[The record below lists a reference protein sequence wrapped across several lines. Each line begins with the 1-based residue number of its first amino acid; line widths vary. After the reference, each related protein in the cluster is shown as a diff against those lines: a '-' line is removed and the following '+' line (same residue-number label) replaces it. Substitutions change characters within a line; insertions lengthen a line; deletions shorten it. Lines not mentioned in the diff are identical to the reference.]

1 MVRSAYQRHGRTDG
15 KKKPSSV
22 GKLAPN
28 FSLRTRR
35 RRSRAQPS
43 PAVASTKAT
52 SSAGA
57 STEQGPDKLA
67 AVFTHDKYDHQLRVE
82 AGLELMRMK
91 PRSGRRIGVSRLID
105 CLAQLS
111 PEERKKLID
120 GMLPQIVSHMKAP
133 PARGARRASPRR
145 PTRRYAYKDAAMAML
160 TYDKAVLVSDEAS
173 RKQLTDAL
181 IEWSQHDF
189 EHRLDNTT
197 QMFGMEQMMRTIGAP
212 AVKGLPALISENS
225 KYDRIASLV
234 AELGDQPTKE
244 AAAAKLVELAKQ
256 TGSQAW
262 IDKTKPVG
270 RRSQPRLEDHAH
282 PRAAAKAARPIPGGG
297 ADQDL
302 RLHQEGRDAPGA
314 RLLPLGGE
322 RQGAKREA
330 TPGRAGR
337 HRRHASTA
345 TTPATSKRCWRSPR
359 PTTRPTACAISPSS
373 ASARCRAIRWCKSS
387 TGSSIRTN
395 GRCAGWR
402 RGRCSA
408 CRAPTS
414 WPSSCRH
421 LPAGLAPGFALTEP
435 LSYGGLIDK
444 MTVKGPKPREAVM
457 PFLKEGSLAARLTA
471 LGFFYATGKAADA
484 KVLAPFEADRL
495 PVPKTDDPEAK
506 WQCEVPKADGKETE
520 TKDIKDV
527 GEFVRF
533 CVTPAM
539 KAR

>member
-1 MVRSAYQRHGRTDG
+1 MERKD
-15 KKKPSSV
+15 
-22 GKLAPN
+22 
-28 FSLRTRR
+28 RR
-35 RRSRAQPS
+35 QL
-43 PAVASTKAT
+43 VT
-52 SSAGA
+52 SSRISAFVLAAALGA
-57 STEQGPDKLA
+57 TVTGCRVSENDVRRWGSTEHGPDKLA
-67 AVFTHDKYDHQLRVE
+67 AVITHDKYDQQLRVE
-82 AGLELMRMK
+82 AGLELLRMK
-91 PRSGRRIGVSRLID
+91 PRSGRRIGISRLVD

-120 GMLPQIVSHMKAP
+120 AMIPEILKQMKAP
-133 PARGARRASPRR
+133 PPVAAAGQPVPIDPS
-145 PTRRYAYKDAAMAML
+145 YAYKDAAMAML

-212 AVKGLPALISENS
+212 AVKGLPVLISGEGS
-225 KYDRIASLV
+225 KFDRIASLV

-244 AAAAKLVELAKQ
+244 ATAAKLVELAKQ

-262 IDKTKPVG
+262 IDRTKPSVEEANRASKITPTPEQLQKQLAQYQEEALTKIFASIKKVG
-270 RRSQPRLEDHAH
+270 TRPALDYCLSVASDKSLGEKRRQ
-282 PRAAAKAARPIPGGG
+282 AALAAI
-297 ADQDL
+297 
-302 RLHQEGRDAPGA
+302 EGRLDRNSPGDIEKVLA
-314 RLLPLGGE
+314 VAASDDTPDSVRDLAFQRMGE
-322 RQGAKREA
+322 MPRDQVVQKLYGLFNSHKWKVRWVA
-330 TPGRAGR
+330 AGTVLR
-337 HRRHASTA
+337 M
-345 TTPATSKRCWRSPR
+345 
-359 PTTRPTACAISPSS
+359 
-373 ASARCRAIRWCKSS
+373 SS
-387 TGSSIRTN
+387 TDQLAEFM
-395 GRCAGWR
+395 GR
-402 RGRCSA
+402 
-408 CRAPTS
+408 
-414 WPSSCRH
+414 
-421 LPAGLAPGFALTEP
+421 LPAGLAPGFAMTEP
-435 LSYGGLIDK
+435 LSYGGLIEK

-484 KVLAPFEADRL
+484 KVLAPFEADRW

>member
-1 MVRSAYQRHGRTDG
+1 LV
-15 KKKPSSV
+15 
-22 GKLAPN
+22 
-28 FSLRTRR
+28 
-35 RRSRAQPS
+35 
-43 PAVASTKAT
+43 
-52 SSAGA
+52 
-57 STEQGPDKLA
+57 
-67 AVFTHDKYDHQLRVE
+67 
-82 AGLELMRMK
+82 
-91 PRSGRRIGVSRLID
+91 D

-120 GMLPQIVSHMKAP
+120 VMLPEIIKQIKAP
-133 PARGARRASPRR
+133 PPVAAAGQPPPPDLS
-145 PTRRYAYKDAAMAML
+145 YAYKDAAMAML
-160 TYDKAVLVSDEAS
+160 TYDKAVIVSDEPS

-212 AVKGLPALISENS
+212 AVKGLPALISGEGS

-244 AAAAKLVELAKQ
+244 ATAVKLVELAKQ

-262 IDKTKPVG
+262 IDRTKPSVEEANRASKITPTPEQLQKQLAQYQEEALTKIFASIKKVG
-270 RRSQPRLEDHAH
+270 TRPSLDYCLSVAMDKSLSEKRRQ
-282 PRAAAKAARPIPGGG
+282 AALAAI
-297 ADQDL
+297 
-302 RLHQEGRDAPGA
+302 EGRLDRNSPGDIEKVLA
-314 RLLPLGGE
+314 IAAVDDTPDSVRDLAFQRIGE
-322 RQGAKREA
+322 MPREQVVQKLYSLFNSHKWKVRWVA
-330 TPGRAGR
+330 AGTVLR
-337 HRRHASTA
+337 M
-345 TTPATSKRCWRSPR
+345 
-359 PTTRPTACAISPSS
+359 
-373 ASARCRAIRWCKSS
+373 SS
-387 TGSSIRTN
+387 TDQLAEFMS
-395 GRCAGWR
+395 
-402 RGRCSA
+402 
-408 CRAPTS
+408 
-414 WPSSCRH
+414 H
-421 LPAGLAPGFALTEP
+421 LPVGLAPGFAMTEP

-457 PFLKEGSLAARLTA
+457 PFLKEGSPAARLTA
-471 LGFFYATGKAADA
+471 LGFFYATGKASDV
-484 KVLAPFEADRL
+484 KVLVPFEADRW